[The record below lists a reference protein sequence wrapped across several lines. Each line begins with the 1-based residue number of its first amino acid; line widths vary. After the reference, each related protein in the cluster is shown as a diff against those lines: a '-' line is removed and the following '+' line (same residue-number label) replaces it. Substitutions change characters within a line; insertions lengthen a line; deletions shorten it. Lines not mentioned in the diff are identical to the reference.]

1 MTDVSGRPVLI
12 TGATG
17 LIGRRVTQILLER
30 RVDTVLCLRDSKAN
44 RRFAATHL
52 GARVR
57 WGDLTDPAYVS
68 QTLAVER
75 PRAIV
80 HLAAVIPPQCFE
92 DPDLARRVNV
102 ESTRTLLAAAA
113 EMDPPPRFVHASSIG
128 VHGPR
133 NPHREQ
139 GVLTVDTPIAPRD
152 VYAAQK
158 AIAETLVRSAALPWL
173 ILRVG
178 GVVDIEQSVRLDPA
192 VMYFE
197 STMPGNGRIHTVD
210 VRDAGKAFAN
220 AVEAAAAQQILMI
233 GGDESHRKLHHEFT
247 DEFARALGMRRGL
260 PDKPSS
266 DPDVD
271 DSWYATD
278 WMDTAEA
285 QQVLDF
291 QDHTFADTLA
301 AVRHHAGLLGL
312 VIAPFSGLSKLVLSW
327 MSAYP
332 RRYAGVA
339 EPWPRI
345 AARWPEALVEKE

>member
-1 MTDVSGRPVLI
+1 
-12 TGATG
+12 
-17 LIGRRVTQILLER
+17 
-30 RVDTVLCLRDSKAN
+30 
-44 RRFAATHL
+44 
-52 GARVR
+52 
-57 WGDLTDPAYVS
+57 
-68 QTLAVER
+68 
-75 PRAIV
+75 
-80 HLAAVIPPQCFE
+80 
-92 DPDLARRVNV
+92 
-102 ESTRTLLAAAA
+102 
-113 EMDPPPRFVHASSIG
+113 

-291 QDHTFADTLA
+291 QDHTFAGHT
-301 AVRHHAGLLGL
+301 RGRT
-312 VIAPFSGLSKLVLSW
+312 P
-327 MSAYP
+327 P
-332 RRYAGVA
+332 RRSAGSGDRAFLRAVEVGA
-339 EPWPRI
+339 LVDECLSAQICGSRGALPRI
-345 AARWPEALVEKE
+345 AARWPEAPGGEGVSLSATRCR